1 MENPGRMPAMI
12 TLNGFGPAFGLPDPS
27 PFVTKVEVLLKMA
40 GLEFRTAANGLRRA
54 PKRKL
59 PYIDD
64 AGTIIADSTFIRW
77 HIEKKYGFDFDR
89 DLSSEE
95 RAVAWAFEKM
105 AEEHLYWAIVHS
117 RWMDN
122 GNFDK
127 GPRQFFKSVPAPL
140 RPLVIAI
147 IRRKVRSALYAQG
160 FGRHSGDEVALLATR
175 SIDAIADYLG
185 GKPFFMGAAPTAVD
199 ATMFGFLCGTLCPRF
214 DTSLRTAAERHDN
227 LRRYVGR
234 MTARYYPDYQEIAGC
249 KALA

>member
-64 AGTIIADSTFIRW
+64 GGTIIADSTFIRW
-77 HIEKKYGFDFDR
+77 HIEKKYGFDFHR
-89 DLSSEE
+89 DLPSEE

-160 FGRHSGDEVALLATR
+160 FGRHSVTRLRCSRPARLMRSPIISAASRSSWALRPRLSMRPSSAFSAEHCARASTR
-175 SIDAIADYLG
+175 RCAPPPNDTTIC
-185 GKPFFMGAAPTAVD
+185 AA
-199 ATMFGFLCGTLCPRF
+199 M
-214 DTSLRTAAERHDN
+214 S
-227 LRRYVGR
+227 
-234 MTARYYPDYQEIAGC
+234 AG
-249 KALA
+249 

>member
-1 MENPGRMPAMI
+1 MLPAMERLAWGAASSRGIAICFIESSSGASVQAQSTLYATKRGLKDCPATTVGLPAVPAAIRASLVSWPKKHEHLRQFRSPMENPGRMPAMI

-64 AGTIIADSTFIRW
+64 GGTIIADSTFIRW
-77 HIEKKYGFDFDR
+77 HIEEKYGFDFHR
-89 DLSSEE
+89 DLPSEE

-122 GNFDK
+122 G
-127 GPRQFFKSVPAPL
+127 Q
-140 RPLVIAI
+140 
-147 IRRKVRSALYAQG
+147 
-160 FGRHSGDEVALLATR
+160 
-175 SIDAIADYLG
+175 
-185 GKPFFMGAAPTAVD
+185 GAAPVLQVGAR
-199 ATMFGFLCGTLCPRF
+199 P
-214 DTSLRTAAERHDN
+214 AAAPGDRDH
-227 LRRYVGR
+227 
-234 MTARYYPDYQEIAGC
+234 PP
-249 KALA
+249 